1 MDRVGVLFDRLRE
14 ELGHAQAP
22 APAPAAPDLQKLTA
36 ELDPLRQFAVAEL
49 DMHAAD
55 VLLLELLDL
64 GRLERELNR
73 HAPAVCREAIDHLH
87 ALAG

>member
-22 APAPAAPDLQKLTA
+22 APVPAPPLARLT
-36 ELDPLRQFAVAEL
+36 AEL

-73 HAPAVCREAIDHLH
+73 HAPAACREAIDHLNT
-87 ALAG
+87 LTG